1 MESKIKTR
9 IVLAEDD
16 EILGSLYDEA
26 LSLMGF
32 SVGLAKS
39 GKECLRLVEEND
51 PDLVILDIVMPDGD
65 GFFVL
70 KKIREGQKNK
80 SVPVIMHTNL
90 FNEEDKAEAM
100 RLGAKEYVVKA
111 NITPTQLAQMV
122 KKYVNIKKN
131 EQTLQSSEV

>member
-1 MESKIKTR
+1 MVNKKPIK

-26 LSLMGF
+26 LTRMGF
-32 SVGLAKS
+32 SVGIAKS
-39 GKECLRLVEEND
+39 GEECLRLVEENE

-70 KKIREGQKNK
+70 NKIRENPKNK
-80 SVPVIMHTNL
+80 DVPIIMHTNL
-90 FNEEDKAEAM
+90 FSEADKAEAM

-111 NITPTQLAQMV
+111 NVTPTQLAKIV
-122 KKYVNIKKN
+122 EKHINAKK
-131 EQTLQSSEV
+131 